1 MEEHCIEIADADVF
15 RMLLRRRFLTVQL
28 VALVQGREVALDGQL
43 PVHRRVLRT
52 HFRFVK
58 IVNMLDVS
66 RTKTAFQN

>member
-1 MEEHCIEIADADVF
+1 MEEHCIKIADADVF
-15 RMLLRRRFLTVQL
+15 RMLLRRCLLTVQL

-52 HFRFVK
+52 HLRLVK
-58 IVNMLDVS
+58 IVNMLNVR